1 MYVHLVLGFFVHP
14 RTNRGAVIRPV
25 VQLAGSRGQ
34 RPQHTRGRCHPRRSR
49 VLRKLTKQTKQTKQR
64 DNKQTGRLGCKYKKL
79 PFACS
84 EAGSGMDTAGEVS
97 Q

>member
-1 MYVHLVLGFFVHP
+1 MKRVLGFFVHP
-14 RTNRGAVIRPV
+14 RTNRGAVIRTV

-34 RPQHTRGRCHPRRSR
+34 RPQPTRGRCHPRRSS

-64 DNKQTGRLGCKYKKL
+64 DNKQPGRHKQKKL
-79 PFACS
+79 PFARS